1 MNDIY
6 TKRYIMIQFETL
18 LGIEELSKDLGI
30 CKYTIYKK
38 IRENKFP
45 KGVKVNGKRKFQPQ
59 SIKEFY
65 ERNGVKVTISESR
78 N

>member
-1 MNDIY
+1 
-6 TKRYIMIQFETL
+6 MIQIETL
-18 LGIEELSKDLGI
+18 LGIEELSKELGI

-45 KGVKVNGKRKFQPQ
+45 KGVKVNGRRKFQPHT
-59 SIKEFY
+59 IKDFY
-65 ERNGVKVTISESR
+65 EGIGVKVTISESG